1 MVDLWL
7 TPFDPDI
14 GVEFS
19 LLIKRKLSA
28 IHEQTQL
35 IPTSLNLTTE
45 GIDLSKRSPDHLWTI
60 EGIPLDVLRRTPKFV
75 LRFTPEQKG
84 SDPKFNREDPELSS
98 KGFLIVQ
105 GAEKGIKA
113 STTEM
118 TTDSRATETAVSSAT
133 TSQLTPTPTN
143 PPPPEDTD
151 GQPAIINSENQA
163 ELGMGSIVGIAV
175 GSLAALTLSV
185 GLTVWCLCFRR
196 RGTVGKTQLQRGEG
210 VSREYM
216 ISPPRGHG
224 SDTFHLDQS
233 KTEDIRLSELTTAR
247 PTVELEDKYYTSK
260 SGVGPETYGRAELYA
275 G

>member
-1 MVDLWL
+1 MPELLPEPQSRVSSGICPTEGPKFLS
-7 TPFDPDI
+7 DI
-14 GVEFS
+14 Q
-19 LLIKRKLSA
+19 KRA
-28 IHEQTQL
+28 DQ
-35 IPTSLNLTTE
+35 

-98 KGFLIVQ
+98 KSFLIVQ

-216 ISPPRGHG
+216 ISPPRGHR